1 MTAFGGG
8 RRLELRRVTDG
19 TGQLVALL
27 PLIEIAPGRLMLTGG
42 SDVSDYLD
50 LIALGEREEEAW
62 TALLAARAADR
73 SVWELHAVPAA
84 SPTVT
89 AVPALARRRRSHR
102 DERGRGAMSR
112 AAASGHLGDLPR
124 FAFEQAPPR
133 ARAARSDASSVKSP
147 PAGSPSRRTPTGV
160 AARLD
165 DFLDLHR
172 QSRVGKA
179 RFMDERME
187 GFFRRVI
194 VALAAQGAARL
205 NFLDTPAGPIASFVT
220 LEWDDTVGLYN
231 SGFRPDCAAL
241 SPGLV
246 LLAGLVR
253 DALERGRRC
262 FDFLQRRGALQ
273 VRVRSRAGGG
283 ARGDH
288 RGPVVSLRVAILS
301 VHTCPLAVLGGK
313 ETGGMNVYVR
323 ELARELGR
331 MGVRADVFTRSQN
344 PTIPRVVTITEGVR
358 VVHLTAGPEAPM
370 PRERIRDHLDEFVEG
385 VEAFRIARWVRL
397 RPDSRPL
404 LALGRGRARA
414 PRPLVGAAGADVPH
428 ARPSQERRDA
438 RHHRA

>member
-1 MTAFGGG
+1 VKIEIHDSLEAVGPTAWDTLQAGSRLRSPFLAWTWQSEWVTAFGRG

-27 PLIEIAPGRLMLTGG
+27 PLIETAPGRLMLTGG

-62 TALLAARAADR
+62 TALLAARATDR
-73 SVWELHAVPAA
+73 SVWELHSVPAA

-89 AVPALARRRRSHR
+89 AVPSL
-102 DERGRGAMSR
+102 
-112 AAASGHLGDLPR
+112 AAATGLTVTSVVEERCPVLQLPDTWETYLASLSSKHRHELSRKIRRFEREEPSGR
-124 FAFEQAPPR
+124 ITIET
-133 ARAARSDASSVKSP
+133 
-147 PAGSPSRRTPTGV
+147 TPTGV

-172 QSRVGKA
+172 QSRVGKV

-205 NFLDTPAGPIASFVT
+205 SFLDTPAGPIAAFVT

-231 SGFRPDCAAL
+231 SGFRPDCAPL

-262 FDFLQRRGALQ
+262 FDFLRGEE
-273 VRVRSRAGGG
+273 RYKYEF
-283 ARGDH
+283 
-288 RGPVVSLRVAILS
+288 GPV
-301 VHTCPLAVLGGK
+301 
-313 ETGGMNVYVR
+313 
-323 ELARELGR
+323 
-331 MGVRADVFTRSQN
+331 
-344 PTIPRVVTITEGVR
+344 
-358 VVHLTAGPEAPM
+358 PEAV
-370 PRERIRDHLDEFVEG
+370 HAVTLEG
-385 VEAFRIARWVRL
+385 R
-397 RPDSRPL
+397 S
-404 LALGRGRARA
+404 
-414 PRPLVGAAGADVPH
+414 
-428 ARPSQERRDA
+428 
-438 RHHRA
+438 